1 MSLKVNRLQTWFNAL
16 DCKLSQF
23 GKIKLILTKN
33 SEYNRFLKPSSN
45 GTDPIGA
52 FNHFI
57 SHDIIKPIIKKNI
70 YKSIE
75 YPIPQTWALGTTK
88 KTENVSLLPKIQQLK
103 EYNFSKLNDEEI
115 LFRQNNAKKFLKTD
129 HIGIRIPSEIINNK
143 NEEKKFSFLNM
154 KAQYNAQIE
163 SPNSWMI
170 ENNFPSQINKSSVN
184 YNILNHVHFDNQNNR
199 SYLNKN
205 SFFKRKGVGNFA
217 DLTYTFN
224 PNFNPHYEKAFND
237 NPNIFKSYKGIFSQL
252 YEDAHR
258 NGNIYHPFDLKQIK
272 KSKSSLFEK
281 N

>member
-1 MSLKVNRLQTWFNAL
+1 
-16 DCKLSQF
+16 
-23 GKIKLILTKN
+23 
-33 SEYNRFLKPSSN
+33 
-45 GTDPIGA
+45 
-52 FNHFI
+52 
-57 SHDIIKPIIKKNI
+57 
-70 YKSIE
+70 
-75 YPIPQTWALGTTK
+75 
-88 KTENVSLLPKIQQLK
+88 
-103 EYNFSKLNDEEI
+103 
-115 LFRQNNAKKFLKTD
+115 
-129 HIGIRIPSEIINNK
+129 
-143 NEEKKFSFLNM
+143 M

-163 SPNSWMI
+163 SPNSWNI